1 MAVSHTYG
9 TGGDYVVTLTVV
21 NDRGTTA
28 TASQH
33 ITLNS
38 PPAASFTSTCIGLT
52 CTLNASGSSDLDGT
66 IVNYAWNFG
75 DGRIGSG
82 AALTHTYAVGGSY
95 AVTLLVTDNGGATG
109 TRTMTVTVIPPSIH
123 IGDLDGTSMSNGPI
137 WTATVTITVHDGA
150 HVPVANAVVSGTWND
165 GSTGSCATDAIGRC
179 AVARLGI
186 PRRIGSVR
194 FAVTNDALAGF
205 IYKPSGNH
213 DPDGDSDGTT
223 ITIAR

>member
-38 PPAASFTSTCIGLT
+38 PPAALFTSTCIALT
-52 CTLNASGSSDLDGT
+52 CTFNASGSSDLDGT
-66 IVNYAWNFG
+66 IVNYVWNFG

-82 AALTHTYAVGGSY
+82 ATLTHSYAVGGSY

-150 HVPVANAVVSGTWND
+150 HVPVANAVVSGTLERREYRFMRD
-165 GSTGSCATDAIGRC
+165 GCDRSMCRGQVGNTQEDWQR
-179 AVARLGI
+179 
-186 PRRIGSVR
+186 
-194 FAVTNDALAGF
+194 ALR
-205 IYKPSGNH
+205 
-213 DPDGDSDGTT
+213 GDE
-223 ITIAR
+223 